1 MALFSNDENGRRTS
15 SNLSTVAQNFEED
28 LAIEPEVSNSGAD
41 INYFLTGWNRF
52 NPVIF
57 VLDKKIF
64 LTEHHSLE
72 EHSFSIF

>member
-1 MALFSNDENGRRTS
+1 MALFSNVENGRRTS

-52 NPVIF
+52 RQV
-57 VLDKKIF
+57 
-64 LTEHHSLE
+64 
-72 EHSFSIF
+72 